1 MCCGFSTT
9 IERTMNKIDIE
20 GILKDLK
27 YKIFPQDDPF
37 VLYKDGII
45 TKKIL
50 IDTISLTLE
59 KRIKT

>member
-1 MCCGFSTT
+1 
-9 IERTMNKIDIE
+9 MNKIDIE

-59 KRIKT
+59 NRIKT